1 MAIEFNDELHR
12 ETQAVSL
19 CLLRFPSASLC
30 LLSLSLSLCLCLP
43 FPVSLYIWPWL
54 INEVACNKMATI
66 PLTNEASAVCSCNR
80 NLPPNLMQC
89 CQAATASAA
98 STQLFVT
105 VFSWSCCFLLLLLLL
120 LFLVH
125 FQSVS
130 FLLCVHFYLI
140 HFSRFCCR
148 FSCNCCCC
156 SGDCCCCCRCRLGL
170 QMCN

>member
-1 MAIEFNDELHR
+1 MTDFTERLKLSRSVCCTFHLLHS
-12 ETQAVSL
+12 V
-19 CLLRFPSASLC
+19 CY
-30 LLSLSLSLCLCLP
+30 LSLSRCLP
-43 FPVSLYIWPWL
+43 FPVCLYIWPWL

-89 CQAATASAA
+89 CQAATATATAA

-105 VFSWSCCFLLLLLLL
+105 VFSCYCCCCCCFLLLLLLL

-130 FLLCVHFYLI
+130 FLLCVYFYLI

-156 SGDCCCCCRCRLGL
+156 SGDCCCCRRCRLGL